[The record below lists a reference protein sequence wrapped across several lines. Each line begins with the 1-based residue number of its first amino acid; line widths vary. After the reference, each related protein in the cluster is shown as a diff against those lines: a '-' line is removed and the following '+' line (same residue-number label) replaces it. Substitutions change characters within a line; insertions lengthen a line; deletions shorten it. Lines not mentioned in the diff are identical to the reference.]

1 MRSAALAC
9 LLATLSVT
17 GLEGRQDNT
26 QTLETIHVQGSV
38 YTLQNPTGDGNVGV
52 FVGADGVL
60 LVDAQFA
67 PRSEA
72 IVSAVRELSTQ
83 EISFLVICWV
93 RELVQWRTQ
102 KNISAGRS
110 TWSPVLFSTWQPWP
124 VSCRRPGVLRTP
136 CHLPGGWPKQMR
148 TMMMYSRNS
157 SSRFN
162 NRHPHRPVPPSRT
175 TTGME
180 RD

>member
-17 GLEGRQDNT
+17 GLEGKQDNT
-26 QTLETIHVQGSV
+26 QTLKTIHVQGSV

-72 IVSAVRELSTQ
+72 IVSAVLPLRSLALKLEPAS
-83 EISFLVICWV
+83 ISCCTIASYP
-93 RELVQWRTQ
+93 Q
-102 KNISAGRS
+102 
-110 TWSPVLFSTWQPWP
+110 
-124 VSCRRPGVLRTP
+124 
-136 CHLPGGWPKQMR
+136 
-148 TMMMYSRNS
+148 
-157 SSRFN
+157 
-162 NRHPHRPVPPSRT
+162 
-175 TTGME
+175 
-180 RD
+180 